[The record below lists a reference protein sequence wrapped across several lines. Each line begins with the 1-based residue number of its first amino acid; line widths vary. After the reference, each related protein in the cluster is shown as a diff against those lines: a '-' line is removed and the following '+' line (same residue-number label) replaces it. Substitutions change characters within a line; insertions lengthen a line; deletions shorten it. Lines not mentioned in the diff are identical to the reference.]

1 MDTQP
6 SPAALR
12 DRKMHELRLFI
23 VTMKQSR
30 DEVSIA
36 YNDGILEGR
45 LSELKD
51 LGILSEEDVSILQA
65 EASL

>member
-1 MDTQP
+1 MNTQP
-6 SPAALR
+6 SPAAIR
-12 DRKMHELRLFI
+12 DRKMQELRKLI

-30 DEVSIA
+30 DEVSFA
-36 YNDGILEGR
+36 YNDGVLEGR

-51 LGILSEEDVSILQA
+51 LGILSEEDISTLEA